1 MRIFMCYNYHN
12 TNERTLL
19 HMGRYGGYYGEE
31 EELDRPDLNK
41 CPDCDCFFA
50 GEKCPL
56 CGKVCPENMRAGN
69 RVAVKPKNHKSSSAS
84 GKTVYLN
91 WYYSWWFILLMM
103 FIFPIVGIILL
114 ITSHHDT
121 WKKVL
126 FGVIAALYMI
136 GSFFGFGR
144 IFSGISDIFDS
155 PVDKSL
161 TREEY
166 VEKCE
171 GVTPEEICRSTDGYE
186 DEFMCVELRVIEKV
200 TYIDGYTEK
209 NYVCYLC
216 EAVDGGE
223 YKIVVRDCLL
233 EDQQRFVAG
242 DVITVYGEGAGECEV
257 FDSDYNYTKAPC
269 VNAAYAELKK

>member
-1 MRIFMCYNYHN
+1 
-12 TNERTLL
+12 
-19 HMGRYGGYYGEE
+19 MGKYGGYYGDE

-41 CPDCDCFFA
+41 CPDCNCFFA

-56 CGKVCPENMRAGN
+56 CGKVCPEDMRAGN
-69 RVAVKPKNHKSSSAS
+69 RAAVKPKKYKGRSDS
-84 GKTVYLN
+84 GKVVYLN
-91 WYYSWWFILLMM
+91 WYYSWWFIILMM

-144 IFSGISDIFDS
+144 IFSGISDMFTS

-166 VEKCE
+166 VAACE
-171 GVTPEEICRSTDGYE
+171 DVTADQVCRAADGLE
-186 DEFMCVELRVIEKV
+186 DKFVRIKLRVIEKV
-200 TYIDGYTEK
+200 TYVDGYYDK
-209 NYVCYLC
+209 DYVCYLC

-223 YKIVVRDCLL
+223 YRIVIRDCLL
-233 EDQQRFVAG
+233 EDQQRFIPG
-242 DVITVYGEGAGECEV
+242 DEITVYGEGAGECEV
-257 FDSDYNYTKAPC
+257 CDADYNHTTAPC
-269 VNAAYAELKK
+269 INMAYVALE